1 MPVYQ
6 TTQCSSGITAGLSAS
21 SQSTL
26 GPTASA
32 RITGYA
38 FNANNPNGVGD
49 PANVAAPSCILQ
61 GPVFGTGFY
70 FPQVNPGVVTPKLV
84 P

>member
-6 TTQCSSGITAGLSAS
+6 NSNCSGGFGPGLSAS
-21 SQSTL
+21 AQAAL
-26 GPTASA
+26 GTDLSA
-32 RITGYA
+32 RLEGYA
-38 FNANNPNGVGD
+38 FNQNNPDGIGA
-49 PANVAAPSCILQ
+49 PTNVAAPACPLQ

-70 FPQVNPGVVTPKLV
+70 FPQVKAGVTTPKLV